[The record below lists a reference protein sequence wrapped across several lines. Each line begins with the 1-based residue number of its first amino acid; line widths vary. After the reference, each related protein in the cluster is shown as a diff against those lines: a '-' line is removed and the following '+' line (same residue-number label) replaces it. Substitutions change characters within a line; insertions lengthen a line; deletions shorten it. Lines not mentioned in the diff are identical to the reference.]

1 MWPDV
6 WDDLELTEWTEFL
19 KPLSAW
25 AFLCRGR
32 SRGRTERCTSA
43 SRRHSPP
50 ARETLLGA
58 RGWEHGTCT
67 RPRA

>member
-1 MWPDV
+1 MWDV
-6 WDDLELTEWTEFL
+6 WDDLELTEWEMFCE
-19 KPLSAW
+19 PPAW

-32 SRGRTERCTSA
+32 PRGRTEHHHAA

-58 RGWEHGTCT
+58 RGWEHGTYT
-67 RPRA
+67 RPRV